1 MKEKHKPWPRWAKV
15 LRNLLLAALLGFM
28 IWDLWDQP
36 TFFYMTDLRRR
47 ERMMLFPEPEA
58 VVEFNISGGMKYRVE
73 LSDDVAVTSYPTR
86 GRFFTNANASVRR
99 LEEGPCLL
107 CASRPVDLR
116 DEFGQPLSCA
126 AYVAAHPPKDAAAA
140 VLTLHMDEGDYVVEG
155 VREGDVF
162 LFYARPEPDEEG
174 RVWMDSSWFWLESL
188 VYELEFFDE
197 DGSSICQISG

>member
-1 MKEKHKPWPRWAKV
+1 MKKKRAPWPRWAKI

-36 TFFYMTDLRRR
+36 TFSYMTDLRRR
-47 ERMMLFPEPEA
+47 ERKMLFPEPES

-73 LSDDVAVTSYPTR
+73 LADDVAVTSYPAR
-86 GRFFTNANASVRR
+86 GKFFTNANASVRR

-107 CASRPVDLR
+107 YISRPVELQ
-116 DEFGQPLSCA
+116 DEWGQPLSYT
-126 AYVAAHPPKDAAAA
+126 AYVAVHPPENAASA
-140 VLTLHMDEGDYVVEG
+140 VLMQHMDEGDYVVEG
-155 VREGDVF
+155 IREGEVF

-174 RVWMDSSWFWLESL
+174 RIWMDIPGFWLENR

-197 DGSSICQISG
+197 DGNSICQISG